1 MKTAPSAANPP
12 IASGSIAPAFIHPS
26 SIPPSVYW
34 MLALV
39 ALMWGLSWPFMKLS
53 LSGMEPLR
61 YRSFSM
67 FGAMSGLFLI
77 AWLTGA
83 SLRLP
88 RGSLPRLAFIAFFNM
103 AAWSMLMIFGLQLL
117 PAGRA
122 SILAY
127 TFPLWTVPLSAW
139 LMREPITSRKICGL
153 VLGLAGMGLLLGDEL
168 FVMGRSP
175 LGALLLIGSAI
186 FWAIGT
192 VAMKRWPV
200 EMPLVSFTAWQTLVA
215 FVPIVT
221 LALCLEDGPI
231 HPFGLPL
238 PVMLAILYGAFIA
251 SIFAQWMWY
260 RIVQLTSAAVS
271 SISITVVPVMG
282 VFFSMLILDESPH
295 VTDYAA
301 LVLVVGSLAF
311 ILLPPSSVK
320 MFRAR

>member
-1 MKTAPSAANPP
+1 M
-12 IASGSIAPAFIHPS
+12 ASGPDATPPVSNAAIPS
-26 SIPPSVYW
+26 TVYW
-34 MLALV
+34 MLAMV
-39 ALMWGLSWPFMKLS
+39 AIMWGLSWPFMKLS

-61 YRSFSM
+61 YRSFGM

-77 AWLTGA
+77 ALATRS
-83 SLRLP
+83 SLRVP
-88 RGSLPRLAFIAFFNM
+88 RGAIPRLVLISFFNL
-103 AAWSMLMIFGLQLL
+103 AGWSMLMIFGLQLL

-139 LMREPITSRKICGL
+139 LMNEPITLRKIG
-153 VLGLAGMGLLLGDEL
+153 GLAMGLTGMALLLGDEL

-192 VAMKRWPV
+192 VALKRWPV
-200 EMPLVSFTAWQTLVA
+200 QMPLVSFTAWQTLVA
-215 FVPIVT
+215 FFPI
-221 LALCLEDGPI
+221 LGLGLWLEDGPI
-231 HPFGLPL
+231 HPFGLPV
-238 PVMLAILYGAFIA
+238 PVMLAVLYGALIA

-260 RIVQLTSAAVS
+260 RIVQLTTAAVS

-282 VFFSMLILDESPH
+282 VFFSMLILGETPH

-301 LVLVVGSLAF
+301 LALVVGSLAI
-311 ILLPPSSVK
+311 ILVPP
-320 MFRAR
+320 RAKPQ

>member
-1 MKTAPSAANPP
+1 MKP
-12 IASGSIAPAFIHPS
+12 ASS
-26 SIPPSVYW
+26 SPHATIPVSVYW

-39 ALMWGLSWPFMKLS
+39 AILWGLSWPFMKLS

-61 YRSFSM
+61 YRTFSM

-77 AWLTGA
+77 ARLTGA

-88 RGSLPRLAFIAFFNM
+88 AGALPRLVLIAFFNM

-139 LMREPITSRKICGL
+139 LMREPITARKICGL
-153 VLGLAGMGLLLGDEL
+153 VLGLGGMGLLIGDEL
-168 FVMGRSP
+168 LVMGRSP
-175 LGALLLIGSAI
+175 LGALLLIGSAVV
-186 FWAIGT
+186 WAIGT

-200 EMPLVSFTAWQTLVA
+200 QMPLVSFTAWQTLVA
-215 FVPIVT
+215 LVPI
-221 LALCLEDGPI
+221 LALALWLENGPM

-238 PVMLAILYGAFIA
+238 PVMLAVLYGALIA

-282 VFFSMLILDESPH
+282 VFFSMLILDEAPH
-295 VTDYAA
+295 ASDYAA
-301 LVLVVGSLAF
+301 LALVVGSLGF
-311 ILLPPSSVK
+311 ILVPP
-320 MFRAR
+320 RARRG

>member
-1 MKTAPSAANPP
+1 MSKTSMGETSARSSTDSAHAT
-12 IASGSIAPAFIHPS
+12 IPA
-26 SIPPSVYW
+26 SVYW

-61 YRSFSM
+61 YRTFGM

-77 AWLTGA
+77 AIVTGA

-88 RGSLPRLAFIAFFNM
+88 KGCIPRLVLIAFFNM
-103 AAWSMLMIFGLQLL
+103 AGWSMLMIFGLQLM

-139 LMREPITSRKICGL
+139 LMKEPITVRKIGGL
-153 VLGLAGMGLLLGDEL
+153 VMGLVGMGLLLGDEL
-168 FVMGRSP
+168 FLMGRSP
-175 LGALLLIGSAI
+175 VGALLLIGSAI

-192 VAMKRWPV
+192 IAMKRWPV
-200 EMPLVSFTAWQTLVA
+200 QMPLVSFTAWQTLVA
-215 FVPIVT
+215 FFPILI
-221 LALCLEDGPI
+221 LALMLEDGPM

-238 PVMLAILYGAFIA
+238 PVMLAVLYGALIA

-282 VFFSMLILDESPH
+282 VFFSMLILGEMPRLL
-295 VTDYAA
+295 DYAA
-301 LVLVVGSLAF
+301 LVLVVGSLVI
-311 ILLPPSSVK
+311 ILRPPKVDAS
-320 MFRAR
+320 RN